1 MSLVGAEG
9 AVGEAA
15 VLHDARQGE
24 QAAPAPFP
32 QLVGVGVEGGE
43 DCSGL
48 LGGDAAG
55 EDGAGGVGPLDSGEA
70 LAASVHVDGGALLD
84 LFQDRRV
91 VSAEVEGLDERA
103 GTVKFVDIVELG
115 EPRLDLFHV

>member
-1 MSLVGAEG
+1 VSLVGAEG

-43 DCSGL
+43 DRGGL

-55 EDGAGGVGPLDSGEA
+55 EDGAGGVGPLDSGDA

-84 LFQDRRV
+84 LFQDRGV
-91 VSAEVEGLDERA
+91 VPAEVEGLNQGA
-103 GTVKFVDIVELG
+103 GTIKLVDIVELG
-115 EPRLDLFHV
+115 EPGLDFFHV